1 MKKARKKH
9 TNKFLDGRKS
19 HTNNDKNATDSQNIH
34 NKTSKY
40 NFLSA
45 RLKAFITDMFL
56 LNMPILYITT
66 YIFLQ
71 GKEDFLQ
78 NQMAIFLCEGLYCFL
93 LFLFFVIKGQT
104 PGFRYAEIMLCRDS
118 NVVANVKVSKDF
130 NMESGTEKPPKAWQ
144 AFVFIVV
151 WLVELCF
158 FLWIFAFMRK
168 DKKTLHEIVSKT
180 HIIYKPNPVRKTM
193 Q

>member
-9 TNKFLDGRKS
+9 TNKFLDGSQSREK
-19 HTNNDKNATDSQNIH
+19 NKINATKLHNIH

-78 NQMAIFLCEGLYCFL
+78 NQIAIFLCEGLYCFL

-104 PGFRYAEIMLCRDS
+104 PGFRYAEIMLCSDS
-118 NVVANVKVSKDF
+118 SVSDKDSSVE
-130 NMESGTEKPPKAWQ
+130 NGTEKPPKAWQ
-144 AFVFIVV
+144 VFVFIVV
-151 WLVELCF
+151 WLIELCF

-180 HIIYKPNPVRKTM
+180 HIIYKPNPARKAM

>member
-9 TNKFLDGRKS
+9 TNKFLDGSKS

-34 NKTSKY
+34 NQTSKY

-78 NQMAIFLCEGLYCFL
+78 NQMAIFLCEGLYCFS

-104 PGFRYAEIMLCRDS
+104 PGFRYAEIMLCSDS
-118 NVVANVKVSKDF
+118 SVSDKD
-130 NMESGTEKPPKAWQ
+130 SGVEKPPKAWQ
-144 AFVFIVV
+144 VFVFIVV
-151 WLVELCF
+151 WLIELCF

-180 HIIYKPNPVRKTM
+180 HIIYKPNPARKAM

>member
-9 TNKFLDGRKS
+9 TNKFLDGSKYKVKNKINN
-19 HTNNDKNATDSQNIH
+19 TNIQNIH
-34 NKTSKY
+34 NNSSKY
-40 NFLSA
+40 NFLLP

-66 YIFLQ
+66 YVFLH

-78 NQMAIFLCEGLYCFL
+78 NQIAIFLCESLYCFL

-104 PGFRYAEIMLCRDS
+104 PGFRYAEIMLCGDTKKENKDS
-118 NVVANVKVSKDF
+118 NLDMKSK
-130 NMESGTEKPPKAWQ
+130 TEKPPKVWQ
-144 AFVFIVV
+144 TFVFILA
-151 WLVELCF
+151 WLFELCF

-168 DKKTLHEIVSKT
+168 DKRTLHEILSKT
-180 HIIYKPNPVRKTM
+180 HIIYKPNPVRNM
-193 Q
+193 QMK